1 MFGKIKKVI
10 KETNVKQNKITFAD
24 PVKKN
29 SVLPEDK
36 IQMPLVTKPKEK
48 QKKLK
53 NKRRFK

>member
-10 KETNVKQNKITFAD
+10 KETNVKQNKITFTD

-48 QKKLK
+48 QKKIEEQK
-53 NKRRFK
+53 KI